1 MILLGSLNLVFMCG
15 LNFLFLTFLFN
26 FLLKMMKKKLL
37 RTISV
42 NAAHVFKRPFVLPK
56 SVLNL
61 IFPRLNCCK
70 IRNICLY
77 VIFIVSSV
85 YRCTS
90 HAFLLL
96 SGGELQQLFMSVH
109 LARWFILADIS
120 ISTFS
125 ADHLPKVIEFSP
137 PFSSLIAKGS
147 WSIHWKKYRSFVN
160 YNCFFFAVKSIV
172 STLWCQPGT
181 QEYCEALFL
190 FSSSLS

>member
-1 MILLGSLNLVFMCG
+1 MEDVLHAQFQKFFKVQQTFGKILCVINIGPIRFITWCGIDLFFRIKKIMILLGSLNLVFMCG

-42 NAAHVFKRPFVLPK
+42 TAAHVFKRPFVLPK

-77 VIFIVSSV
+77 VIFIVSSM

-90 HAFLLL
+90 HAFLVL

-109 LARWFILADIS
+109 LA
-120 ISTFS
+120 
-125 ADHLPKVIEFSP
+125 H
-137 PFSSLIAKGS
+137 
-147 WSIHWKKYRSFVN
+147 
-160 YNCFFFAVKSIV
+160 
-172 STLWCQPGT
+172 
-181 QEYCEALFL
+181 
-190 FSSSLS
+190 

>member
-15 LNFLFLTFLFN
+15 LNFLFLTLLFN
-26 FLLKMMKKKLL
+26 FLLKKMKKKLL

-77 VIFIVSSV
+77 VIFIVSSM

-90 HAFLLL
+90 HAFLPL

-125 ADHLPKVIEFSP
+125 ADHSPKVIEFSP

-181 QEYCEALFL
+181 QDYCEALFL